1 MLDIGRLPH
10 SLRRC
15 CRFLT
20 GLITSVL
27 LFLPLS
33 LWTMWVAL
41 YHPRLGMPAIAAM
54 LAGGVVLHA
63 VLFLSL
69 KAYLD
74 GRLGGFPLLAV
85 QIVNPALLIL
95 VSGIVMAC
103 RSPRPVGRVP

>member
-1 MLDIGRLPH
+1 MLDIERLLH
-10 SLRRC
+10 SIRRC

-27 LFLPLS
+27 LFLLLS
-33 LWTMWVAL
+33 FWIIWIAL
-41 YHPRLGMPAIAAM
+41 HCPRLGMPAIAAV

-74 GRLGGFPLLAV
+74 GRFGGSTLLAV

-95 VSGIVMAC
+95 VSGIVMAY
-103 RSPRPVGRVP
+103 RSLRSLGRVP